1 MIFNKIHRFF
11 SFTRLL
17 KLLFLLTVG
26 VQLAVIAYTH
36 FSGFYVLEGFG
47 HFVVRFSVGTSLSLV
62 AGFFLAYPD
71 LLLILYF
78 NEVLPWGERI
88 FKRLF
93 LQLLVSVVIAVIIA
107 IGITLLSNLIKP
119 FEEDLGEVLFYNAL
133 IASVVNLI
141 LMTILEG
148 SIYFDESKKA
158 QKEAENLQ
166 EELSQIK
173 FEVLK
178 SQINPHFM
186 FNSLNVLSG
195 LIKKDPNKAQEF
207 VDEFAHIYRYVLD
220 TIEQPVTTLEQ
231 ELDFIRSYLFLQQ
244 IRYGKDLIINENV
257 DGDVLSAFLPPLS
270 LQVLLENA
278 IKHNVVNEE
287 KPLKIDIF
295 TKGEWLMVRNN
306 IQPKTTSKSTG
317 VGLKNLRKRYA
328 FIGDIEPHFKVVN
341 GNFVVML
348 PLIKDE

>member
-1 MIFNKIHRFF
+1 MLIFLAI
-11 SFTRLL
+11 
-17 KLLFLLTVG
+17 G

-36 FSGFYVLEGFG
+36 FSGYYILQGYG
-47 HFVVRFSVGTSLSLV
+47 HFFTRFAVGTSLSLL
-62 AGFFLAYPD
+62 ASFFLAYPD
-71 LLLILYF
+71 LLLIQYF
-78 NEVLPWGERI
+78 NKFLPWGKRV

-93 LQLLVSVVIAVIIA
+93 FQLFTSVFIAAIVA
-107 IGITLLSNLIKP
+107 IGITLLSHQIKS
-119 FEEDLGEVLFYNAL
+119 FEEDLGEVLYYNSL

-148 SIYFDESKKA
+148 AIYFEESKKA
-158 QKEAENLQ
+158 QQEASNLQ

-195 LIKKDPNKAQEF
+195 LIKKNPDKAQEF

-220 TIEQPVTTLEQ
+220 TIEQPVTTLEL
-231 ELDFIRSYLFLQQ
+231 ELDFMRSYLFLQQ
-244 IRYGKDLIINENV
+244 IRYGQDLKFTENI
-257 DGDVLSAFLPPLS
+257 GGELLSALLPPLS

-278 IKHNVVNEE
+278 IKHNVVNKEN
-287 KPLKIDIF
+287 PLKIDIF
-295 TKGEWLMVRNN
+295 TRGDWLVVRNN

-317 VGLKNLRKRYA
+317 LGLKNLRKRYA
-328 FIGDIEPHFKVVN
+328 FIGDTEPHFKVVN
-341 GNFVVML
+341 GHYVVML
-348 PLIKDE
+348 PLVMNEDQGL